1 MKNEN
6 ENKQLN
12 SELSH
17 AGFGFYISIIT
28 TVLTTITFGIA
39 ICTPPLSGPFC
50 TGSCFEYPFTDI
62 AGRFPRDYYWMYPAI
77 LLSFSYLIM
86 MITIFQVAQQN
97 KKLFGMIG
105 VSFAIMASLI
115 LITNYFIQVS
125 VIQPSLLA
133 GETDGISLL
142 TQFNPHGI
150 FIVLEEIGF
159 TLMIISLFAL
169 FPIFN
174 GISALEKTIKWA
186 AIAGFILAVVS
197 FSLVSI
203 VHGIQREYRFEV
215 IIISITWL
223 ELIFIS
229 FLIARYFKRKSTRV
243 LNKI

>member
-1 MKNEN
+1 MEN
-6 ENKQLN
+6 ETMQLSNEINN
-12 SELSH
+12 SK
-17 AGFGFYISIIT
+17 FGIYISIST
-28 TVLTTITFGIA
+28 TVLAVITFAIA

-50 TGSCFEYPFTDI
+50 TGQCFEYPFTDI
-62 AGRFPRDYYWMYPAI
+62 SGRFPRDYYWMYPAI

-86 MITIFQVAQQN
+86 MITIYQVAPQN

-105 VSFAIMASLI
+105 VSFAIMASLV
-115 LITNYFIQVS
+115 LIADYFIQIS

-150 FIVLEEIGF
+150 FIVLEETGF
-159 TLMIISLFAL
+159 LFMIFSFFAL
-169 FPIFN
+169 FPIFVKIN
-174 GISALEKTIKWA
+174 PLEKTIKWT
-186 AIAGFILAVVS
+186 AITGLILSVVS

-203 VHGIQREYRFEV
+203 VHGIHREYRFEV

-229 FLIARYFKRKSTRV
+229 ILLARYFKTKSDHAV
-243 LNKI
+243 LMKRP

>member
-1 MKNEN
+1 
-6 ENKQLN
+6 
-12 SELSH
+12 
-17 AGFGFYISIIT
+17 
-28 TVLTTITFGIA
+28 
-39 ICTPPLSGPFC
+39 
-50 TGSCFEYPFTDI
+50 
-62 AGRFPRDYYWMYPAI
+62 
-77 LLSFSYLIM
+77 
-86 MITIFQVAQQN
+86 
-97 KKLFGMIG
+97 MIG

-115 LITNYFIQVS
+115 LITDYFIQVS

-159 TLMIISLFAL
+159 TLMIISFFAL

-174 GISALEKTIKWA
+174 ENGTLEKTIKWT
-186 AIAGFILAVVS
+186 AITGFILAVVS

-203 VHGIQREYRFEV
+203 VHGIHREYRFEV

-229 FLIARYFKRKSTRV
+229 ILIARYFKTKS
-243 LNKI
+243 